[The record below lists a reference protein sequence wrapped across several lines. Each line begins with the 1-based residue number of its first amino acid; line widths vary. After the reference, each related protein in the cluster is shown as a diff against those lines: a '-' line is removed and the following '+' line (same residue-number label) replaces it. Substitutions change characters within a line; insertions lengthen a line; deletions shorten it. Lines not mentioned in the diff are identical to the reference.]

1 MLVGCWSAR
10 GAKKGAS
17 PHYPPPLPQPSSCSV
32 HWLLGNII
40 HSILFW
46 LGGLGQGGHNPCVL
60 PTRGGGGGWGT
71 LRGQRPALR
80 PPQDLGSHHLLYKR
94 AGILGSPVAT
104 ATCQVKERAGVG
116 VPQPPQ
122 QEARGARASLTTPGI
137 LMVAHMSAHSGPCAR
152 GWSRGP

>member
-71 LRGQRPALR
+71 DAEEPLYGDKAEAAAGQRALT
-80 PPQDLGSHHLLYKR
+80 K
-94 AGILGSPVAT
+94 
-104 ATCQVKERAGVG
+104 GV
-116 VPQPPQ
+116 
-122 QEARGARASLTTPGI
+122 
-137 LMVAHMSAHSGPCAR
+137 
-152 GWSRGP
+152 